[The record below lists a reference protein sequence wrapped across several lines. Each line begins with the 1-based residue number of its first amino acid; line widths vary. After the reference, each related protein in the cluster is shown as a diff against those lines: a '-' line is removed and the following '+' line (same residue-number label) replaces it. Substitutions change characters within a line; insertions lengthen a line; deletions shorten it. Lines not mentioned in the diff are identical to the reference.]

1 MDNLEKV
8 EKLREKTGVS
18 YEEAKQALEACNYDV
33 LDALIYLEK
42 RGKVKA
48 PEVESYTTN
57 RAEETSAEF
66 EQAQQVYNKDCKK
79 ESFGQLVDRFFKW
92 CGKLLKKSIDCKFI
106 VERRG
111 STIINVPVLLL
122 ILAII
127 FAFWVTLPLLVIGL
141 FCECKYHFSGIED
154 ITVNLNQACDK
165 AAESVENLKT
175 DINKH

>member
-42 RGKVKA
+42 KGKVKA

-79 ESFGQLVDRFFKW
+79 ESFW
-92 CGKLLKKSIDCKFI
+92 
-106 VERRG
+106 
-111 STIINVPVLLL
+111 TI
-122 ILAII
+122 
-127 FAFWVTLPLLVIGL
+127 GR
-141 FCECKYHFSGIED
+141 
-154 ITVNLNQACDK
+154 
-165 AAESVENLKT
+165 
-175 DINKH
+175 